1 MPSMAGQSVQL
12 GSPFWLS
19 PHKTPGSVSQPG
31 CGLLGRVGVRSH
43 IQNQNHFAN
52 VLMQYRVAG
61 HLFWSWARQM
71 SVCLS
76 VLFRQERVL
85 LGYEALVVG
94 QGFPAEFIP
103 EKASDPQLKDLA
115 GNAFSSTVI
124 GALHMALMATFGAV
138 GP

>member
-1 MPSMAGQSVQL
+1 
-12 GSPFWLS
+12 
-19 PHKTPGSVSQPG
+19 
-31 CGLLGRVGVRSH
+31 
-43 IQNQNHFAN
+43 
-52 VLMQYRVAG
+52 
-61 HLFWSWARQM
+61 M

-76 VLFRQERVL
+76 ALFRQERVL
-85 LGYEALVVG
+85 LGYEALVGG